1 MKFAPTRAD
10 LNLLDIM
17 PSGGLPS
24 GHAGYLKGESE
35 AFFLPWM
42 VMMTMKG
49 RPMSHVPGI
58 QSHPSDQSYY
68 PKELGLGV

>member
-35 AFFLPWM
+35 AFFLP
-42 VMMTMKG
+42 
-49 RPMSHVPGI
+49 
-58 QSHPSDQSYY
+58 
-68 PKELGLGV
+68 